1 MRIPEN
7 VVDRVRDSSDILSVV
22 QDYVRLKKAGSN
34 YLGLCPFHR
43 EKTASFNVNPARGF
57 FKCFGCG
64 KGGDTI
70 TFVMEIE
77 RLEFVDAIR
86 WLADRAGI
94 EIPKTEEGK
103 KAYDKRES
111 VYEAIRFAS
120 EYYVKKLN
128 DPTSGARA
136 REYLHGRELTEKT
149 ISRFS
154 LGYAPDSWD
163 GLIKAAAKAHIKLES
178 LKKAGLVA
186 ERKDGTGYY
195 DRFRGRIMFPIRSH
209 VGKFVGFGGRLLA
222 DNPDAPKYLNS
233 PETEVYHKSTVLYG
247 LYQSKRMARQEESI
261 LLVEGYTD
269 VLALDQAGIGSA
281 ACCGTALT
289 LQQVGLLG
297 RYVKEIR
304 LLYDADRAGAAAS
317 ERAIDIVLQG
327 GVAASVVSLPEGEDP
342 DSFVREKGAD
352 AFRLHLKTATKDWV
366 DAFFTASLSDNGFA
380 TLHKKRQAISK
391 VAQRIAYMKDDI
403 LRNMY
408 VQKASQLFAIAER
421 DMAYEIT
428 RVARNNQPQQ
438 PPPQTPPEGSTGA
451 APVNFDAISESEKT
465 LLQLMLEEG
474 GPMIKY
480 ILGNMAYDEFQ
491 EGPSRELV
499 NVLMETYEAHGD
511 DVLSAFGSGKTN
523 ADEIIRQ
530 LVADI
535 LIPRHEISKGWSA
548 KKINVPRLNEKSKRI
563 AEDCMM
569 RVKGAVVKRQIQ
581 RVKSEMMNA
590 PEGSEAQRSLQKE
603 YLNQQRYLLRI
614 KNRKLFVD

>member
-1 MRIPEN
+1 MRIPDN
-7 VVDRVRDSSDILSVV
+7 VVERVRDASDILSIA

-43 EKTASFNVNPARGF
+43 EKTPSFNVSPAKGI

-64 KGGDTI
+64 KGGDTFA
-70 TFVMEIE
+70 FVMEIE

-94 EIPKTEEGK
+94 EIPKTEESK
-103 KAYDKRES
+103 KTYDKLES
-111 VYEAIRFAS
+111 VYEALRFAS
-120 EYYVKKLN
+120 EYYVGKLK
-128 DPTSGARA
+128 DPASGTRA
-136 REYLHGRELTEKT
+136 REYLHGRALTEKT

-163 GLIKAAAKAHIKLES
+163 GLIKAAANAHIKLET
-178 LKKAGLVA
+178 LKKAGLVI

-222 DNPDAPKYLNS
+222 DDAKAPKYLNT

-247 LYQSKRMARQEESI
+247 LYESKRMARQEESI

-269 VLALDQAGIGSA
+269 VLALDQAGIGST

-304 LLYDADRAGAAAS
+304 LLYDADRAGTEAT
-317 ERAIDIVLQG
+317 ERAIDVVLQG

-352 AFRLHLKTATKDWV
+352 AFKLHLKTATKDWV
-366 DAFFTASLSDNGFA
+366 DAFFAASLSDNGFG
-380 TLHKKRQAISK
+380 TLHKKRQAISR

-403 LRNMY
+403 LRKMY
-408 VQKASQLFAIAER
+408 VQKASQLFAISER

-428 RVARNNQPQQ
+428 RQARSNQSLQHPS
-438 PPPQTPPEGSTGA
+438 QTPPEGNAGA

-491 EGPSRELV
+491 EGPSRGLV
-499 NVLMETYEAHGD
+499 DLLMETHEAHGAD
-511 DVLSAFGSGKTN
+511 MVSAFRSGKAN
-523 ADEIIRQ
+523 VDEITQQ
-530 LVADI
+530 LIVDI
-535 LIPRHEISKGWSA
+535 LMPRHEISKGWGA

-569 RVKGAVVKRQIQ
+569 RVKGAVVKREIQ
-581 RVKSEMMNA
+581 RIRHEMMNA
-590 PEGSEAQRSLQKE
+590 PEGSEDQNRLQKE
-603 YLNQQRYLLRI
+603 YLNQKQYLLKI
-614 KNRKLFVD
+614 NNRKLFED

>member
-7 VVDRVRDSSDILSVV
+7 VVERVRDSSDILSIV

-34 YLGLCPFHR
+34 YTGLCPFHR

-111 VYEAIRFAS
+111 IYEALRFAS
-120 EYYVKKLN
+120 EYYVGKLN

-136 REYLHGRELTEKT
+136 REYLHGRALTEKT

-163 GLIKAAAKAHIKLES
+163 GLIKAAANAHIKLET
-178 LKKAGLVA
+178 LNKAGLVA
-186 ERKDGTGYY
+186 ERKDSKGYY

-304 LLYDADRAGAAAS
+304 LLYDADRAGAAAA
-317 ERAIDIVLQG
+317 ERAVDIVLQG
-327 GVAASVVSLPEGEDP
+327 GVSASVVALPEGEDP

-366 DAFFTASLSDNGFA
+366 DAFFDASLSDNGLG
-380 TLHKKRQAISK
+380 TLHKKRQAVSH
-391 VAQRIAYMKDDI
+391 VAQRIAYIKDDI
-403 LRNMY
+403 LRKMY

-428 RVARNNQPQQ
+428 RVARNNQQQ
-438 PPPQTPPEGSTGA
+438 QRPPQTPPEGSTGA
-451 APVNFDAISESEKT
+451 APVNFDAISEPEKM

-499 NVLMETYEAHGD
+499 NLLMETYEAHGD
-511 DVLSAFGSGKTN
+511 DVLSAFGSGRTN
-523 ADEIIRQ
+523 ADETARQ

-535 LIPRHEISKGWSA
+535 LIRRHEISKGWGA
-548 KKINVPRLNEKSKRI
+548 KKINVPRLNEKSKRV

-569 RVKGAVVKRQIQ
+569 RVKGAFVKRQIQ
-581 RVKSEMMNA
+581 RLKHEMMNA
-590 PEGSEAQRSLQKE
+590 PEGSDARSRLQME
-603 YLNQQRYLLRI
+603 YLNQKRYLLKI
-614 KNRKLFVD
+614 NDRKLFEG

>member
-7 VVDRVRDSSDILSVV
+7 VVERVRDSSDILSIV

-43 EKTASFNVNPARGF
+43 EKTPSFNVNPARGF

-111 VYEAIRFAS
+111 VYQALRFAS
-120 EYYVKKLN
+120 VYYVDKLN
-128 DPTSGARA
+128 DPASGARA
-136 REYLHGRELTEKT
+136 REYLHGRALTEKT

-163 GLIKAAAKAHIKLES
+163 GLIKAAANAHIKLET

-195 DRFRGRIMFPIRSH
+195 DQFRGRIMFPIRSH
-209 VGKFVGFGGRLLA
+209 VGNLVGFGGRLLA
-222 DNPDAPKYLNS
+222 DNPKAPKYLNS

-247 LYQSKRMARQEESI
+247 LYQSKRTARQEESI

-304 LLYDADRAGAAAS
+304 LLYDADRAGAEAT
-317 ERAIDIVLQG
+317 ERAIDVVLQG

-366 DAFFTASLSDNGFA
+366 DAFFAASLSDNGFG
-380 TLHKKRQAISK
+380 TLHEKRQAISK

-403 LRNMY
+403 LRKMY

-438 PPPQTPPEGSTGA
+438 RPPQTPPEGSTGT
-451 APVNFDAISESEKT
+451 APVNFDAISESEKI

-499 NVLMETYEAHGD
+499 NLLMETYAAQGD
-511 DVLSAFGSGKTN
+511 DVLSAFRSGKTN
-523 ADEIIRQ
+523 VDEITQQ

-535 LIPRHEISKGWSA
+535 LMPRYEISKGWGA
-548 KKINVPRLNEKSKRI
+548 KKINVPRLNENSKRI

-581 RVKSEMMNA
+581 YMKRDIMNA
-590 PEGSEAQRSLQKE
+590 PEGSEDQSRLQKE
-603 YLNQQRYLLRI
+603 YLRQKQYLLKI
-614 KNRKLFVD
+614 NNRKLFEG

>member
-7 VVDRVRDSSDILSVV
+7 VVERVRDSSDILSIV

-43 EKTASFNVNPARGF
+43 EKTPSFNVNPARGF

-111 VYEAIRFAS
+111 VYEALRFAS
-120 EYYVKKLN
+120 EYYVEKLN
-128 DPTSGARA
+128 DSNSGARA
-136 REYLHGRELTEKT
+136 REYLHERGLTEKT
-149 ISRFS
+149 ITRFN

-163 GLIKAAAKAHIKLES
+163 GLMKAATNAHIKLET

-222 DNPDAPKYLNS
+222 DNPKAPKYLNS

-304 LLYDADRAGAAAS
+304 LLYDADRAGAEAT
-317 ERAIDIVLQG
+317 ERAIDVVLQG

-352 AFRLHLKTATKDWV
+352 AFRLHLKTATEDWV
-366 DAFFTASLSDNGFA
+366 DAFFNASLSDNGFG
-380 TLHKKRQAISK
+380 TLHKKRQAISQ
-391 VAQRIAYMKDDI
+391 VAQRIAYMRDDI
-403 LRNMY
+403 LRKMY

-428 RVARNNQPQQ
+428 RAARNNQPQQ
-438 PPPQTPPEGSTGA
+438 RPPQTPPEGSTSSE
-451 APVNFDAISESEKT
+451 PINFDAISEPEKM

-499 NVLMETYEAHGD
+499 NLLMETYEAHGD
-511 DVLSAFGSGKTN
+511 DVLSAFDSGKTN
-523 ADEIIRQ
+523 ADENVQQ
-530 LVADI
+530 LVVDI
-535 LIPRHEISKGWSA
+535 LMPRYEISKGWGA
-548 KKINVPRLNEKSKRI
+548 KKIDVPRLNEKSKRI

-569 RVKGAVVKRQIQ
+569 LLKGAVVKRNMQ
-581 RVKSEMMNA
+581 RVKHEMMNA
-590 PEGSEAQRSLQKE
+590 LEDSEVRSSLQQE
-603 YLNQQRYLLRI
+603 YLNQQRYLLKI
-614 KNRKLFVD
+614 KNRKLFED

>member
-7 VVDRVRDSSDILSVV
+7 VVERVRDSSDILSIV

-43 EKTASFNVNPARGF
+43 EKTPSFNVNPARGF

-111 VYEAIRFAS
+111 IYEALRFAS
-120 EYYVKKLN
+120 EYYVGKLN

-136 REYLHGRELTEKT
+136 REYLHGRALTEKT

-154 LGYAPDSWD
+154 VGYAPDSWD
-163 GLIKAAAKAHIKLES
+163 GLIKAAANAHIKLET

-186 ERKDGTGYY
+186 ERKDSKGYY

-222 DNPDAPKYLNS
+222 DKPDAPKYLNS

-304 LLYDADRAGAAAS
+304 LLYDADRAGAAAA

-327 GVAASVVSLPEGEDP
+327 GVAASVISLPEGEDP

-352 AFRLHLKTATKDWV
+352 AFRLHLNKATKDWV
-366 DAFFTASLSDNGFA
+366 DAFFAASLSDNGFG
-380 TLHKKRQAISK
+380 TLHKKRKAISQ

-403 LRNMY
+403 LRKMY

-428 RVARNNQPQQ
+428 RAARNNQPKQR
-438 PPPQTPPEGSTGA
+438 PSQTPPEGSTSSD
-451 APVNFDAISESEKT
+451 PINFDAISEPEKM

-499 NVLMETYEAHGD
+499 NLLMETYEAHGD
-511 DVLSAFGSGKTN
+511 DVLSAFDSGKTN
-523 ADEIIRQ
+523 ADENTLQ
-530 LVADI
+530 LVVDI
-535 LIPRHEISKGWSA
+535 LMPRYEISKGWGA
-548 KKINVPRLNEKSKRI
+548 KKIDVPRLNEKSKRI

-569 RVKGAVVKRQIQ
+569 HLKGAVVKRKMQ
-581 RVKSEMMNA
+581 RVKHEMMNA
-590 PEGSEAQRSLQKE
+590 VEDSEVRSSLQQE
-603 YLNQQRYLLRI
+603 YLNQQRYLLKI
-614 KNRKLFVD
+614 KNRKLFED

>member
-1 MRIPEN
+1 MPANARKSPNNRRLPRYRKRVSMRIPEN
-7 VVDRVRDSSDILSVV
+7 VVERVRDSSDILSIV

-43 EKTASFNVNPARGF
+43 EKTPSFNVNPARGF

-111 VYEAIRFAS
+111 VYEALRFAS
-120 EYYVKKLN
+120 EHYVHKLN
-128 DPTSGARA
+128 DPASGARA
-136 REYLHGRELTEKT
+136 REYLHERALTEKT
-149 ISRFS
+149 IARFS

-163 GLIKAAAKAHIKLES
+163 GLIKAAANAHIKLET

-186 ERKDGTGYY
+186 ERRDGTGYY
-195 DRFRGRIMFPIRSH
+195 DRFRGRIMFPIQSH

-304 LLYDADRAGAAAS
+304 LLYDADRAGAAAA
-317 ERAIDIVLQG
+317 ERAVDTVLQG
-327 GVAASVVSLPEGEDP
+327 GVAASIVSLPEGEDP

-366 DAFFTASLSDNGFA
+366 DAFYTASLSDNGFA

-421 DMAYEIT
+421 DMAYEIS
-428 RVARNNQPQQ
+428 RAARNNQPGQR
-438 PPPQTPPEGSTGA
+438 PPQTPPEGGTNSE
-451 APVNFDAISESEKT
+451 PINFDVISEPEKV

-474 GPMIKY
+474 GP
-480 ILGNMAYDEFQ
+480 
-491 EGPSRELV
+491 
-499 NVLMETYEAHGD
+499 
-511 DVLSAFGSGKTN
+511 
-523 ADEIIRQ
+523 
-530 LVADI
+530 
-535 LIPRHEISKGWSA
+535 
-548 KKINVPRLNEKSKRI
+548 
-563 AEDCMM
+563 
-569 RVKGAVVKRQIQ
+569 
-581 RVKSEMMNA
+581 
-590 PEGSEAQRSLQKE
+590 
-603 YLNQQRYLLRI
+603 
-614 KNRKLFVD
+614 